1 MKAVVAIKDVE
12 VIQEIKK
19 YLKGKSKRDYMIFY
33 VGIPTDLNIN
43 DLLSL
48 KVNDVKG
55 KDFIQLSKREVIIPS
70 SIKETIRKYCR
81 NLEEDEYLFHSITSA
96 EKPLHRNTVYKMM
109 KDIEARF
116 DLIDLGCQ
124 SLRKT
129 FWHHLSILI
138 AKEYAK

>member
-1 MKAVVAIKDVE
+1 MKAVIAIKDVE

-19 YLKGKSKRDYMIFY
+19 YLRSKNRRDFMIFY
-33 VGIPTDLNIN
+33 VGIHTDLNIN

-48 KVNDVKG
+48 KVIDVDG

-70 SIKETIRKYCR
+70 RIKDTVKNYCR
-81 NLEEDEYLFHSITSA
+81 NLEENEYLFHSITSA

-116 DLIDLGCQ
+116 DLVDLGCQ

-138 AKEYAK
+138 AKEYMQ

>member
-12 VIQEIKK
+12 VIKTIKE
-19 YLKGKSKRDYMIFY
+19 YLMGKSRRDYMIFY
-33 VGIPTDLNIN
+33 LGIHTDLNIN
-43 DLLSL
+43 DLLEL

-55 KDFIQLSKREVIIPS
+55 KDFIQLSKREVIIPD

-81 NLEEDEYLFHSITSA
+81 SLEEKGYLFHSISSSDR
-96 EKPLHRNTVYKMM
+96 PLHRNTVYKMM

-116 DLIDLGCQ
+116 GLEDLGCQ

-129 FWHHLSILI
+129 FWYHLNVLI
-138 AKEYAK
+138 AKEYTR